1 MQERSAARLE
11 GGLVRLQRDPE
22 QDVHQRALDRV
33 KVGRIFGLMKPYRI
47 KRNWLFF
54 VVGLRS
60 IQQPAFVWAV
70 AATINGPIGQ
80 SRSILYIWMSA
91 LGVLMLSAAMQITLH
106 FRQRL
111 TLELGEAVVNDLR
124 RSVFDHLQS
133 MPMSFY
139 HKTKVGRIISRIN
152 GDCDAVRIGVQDVLF
167 VSMVGLGQML
177 FTGLLMFWFDPILF
191 AIVLGMAPVL
201 WGLNRLFQT
210 RLTNAY
216 REIQESFSRV
226 TATLAESVA
235 GIRVTQGF
243 SRSETNAH
251 LFSNLVVNH
260 ADYNMKATRAWGIFN
275 PLLELNGS
283 AVTAAIIA
291 VGGWRVLSPDRLTS
305 IGDLIQFIFLT
316 SLFFTPVQILG
327 AQYNQALAAM
337 AGAERVFAILDRQ
350 PQWSDVNGAI
360 DLPELEGRLTVEN
373 VTFAYEIG
381 SPILHDISF
390 AISPGQRIALVGPTG
405 SGKSTIL
412 SLIARFYLPTTGR
425 ILLDGIDTR
434 LVTRQSLA
442 SQVAMVL
449 QQNYLFTGT
458 IRENLQI
465 ATGNP
470 DVRFSDEQIYEAL
483 EAMEC
488 SDIVHG
494 LPDRLDTLVGGRGA
508 KLSLGQR
515 QLICFARA
523 LLSNPRIL
531 ILDEATSA
539 IDTISEVKIQRSIE
553 RLLAGR
559 TCFIV
564 AHRLSTIRNVDEVLV
579 IDHGKIIQ
587 RGDHTSLVNEPGMY
601 QSLVQRYGGNH
612 STEQIETRS

>member
-1 MQERSAARLE
+1 MEERLAARLQ
-11 GGLVRLQRDPE
+11 GGLVRLQKDPD
-22 QDVHQRALDRV
+22 QDVQHRSIDRV
-33 KVGRIFGLMKPYRI
+33 LVGRILGLMKPYRV

-54 VVGLRS
+54 VVFLRS
-60 IQQPAFVWAV
+60 VQQPAFVWAV
-70 AATINGPIGQ
+70 AATIDGPIGQ
-80 SRSILYIWMSA
+80 SRSALPIILSA
-91 LGVLMLSAAMQITLH
+91 LGVLVLAALTQVTLH

-124 RSVFDHLQS
+124 RSIFTHLQA

-139 HKTKVGRIISRIN
+139 HKTKVGRIISRLN

-167 VSMVGLGQML
+167 VSMVGLGQMI
-177 FTGLLMFWFDPILF
+177 FTALLMLWFDPVLF
-191 AIVLGMAPVL
+191 SIVLAMAPVL
-201 WGLNRLFQT
+201 WGLNRLFQA
-210 RLTNAY
+210 RLTQAY

-243 SRSETNAH
+243 SRSEVNSQ
-251 LFSNLVVNH
+251 LFTDLVVNH
-260 ADYNMKATRAWGIFN
+260 ADYNMKAARTWGIFN
-275 PLLELNGS
+275 PLLELNSS

-291 VGGWRVLSPDRLTS
+291 IGGWRVLSPDSLATV
-305 IGDLIQFIFLT
+305 GDLIQFMFLT

-327 AQYNQALAAM
+327 TQYNQALAAM
-337 AGAERVFAILDRQ
+337 AGAERVFAIIDQ
-350 PQWSDVNGAI
+350 PPQWSDVAGAVN
-360 DLPELEGRLTVEN
+360 LPALQGRLTVEN
-373 VTFAYEIG
+373 VAFAYDTG
-381 SPILHDISF
+381 STVLQSVSFDIQ
-390 AISPGQRIALVGPTG
+390 PGQRVALVGPTG

-434 LVTRQSLA
+434 LVTRQSIA
-442 SQVAMVL
+442 RQVAMVL

-465 ATGNP
+465 AAEGIGAP
-470 DVRFSDEQIYEAL
+470 FSDSQLYKAL

-488 SDIVHG
+488 RDIIDA
-494 LPDRLDTLVGGRGA
+494 LPDKLDTTVGGRGA

-523 LLSNPRIL
+523 LLSDPRIL

-539 IDTISEVKIQRSIE
+539 IDTMTEIKIQRSIE

-564 AHRLSTIRNVDEVLV
+564 AHRLSTIRHVDEVLV

-587 RGDHTSLVNEPGMY
+587 RGNHDTLIGERGMYRDLVN
-601 QSLVQRYGGNH
+601 RYSG
-612 STEQIETRS
+612 RVDR

>member
-1 MQERSAARLE
+1 MDERSAARLQ
-11 GGLVRLQRDPE
+11 GGLVQLQKDPD
-22 QDVHQRALDRV
+22 QDVQHRSIDRIL
-33 KVGRIFGLMKPYRI
+33 VGRILGLMKPYRV

-54 VVGLRS
+54 VVFLRS
-60 IQQPAFVWAV
+60 VQQPAFVWAV
-70 AATINGPIGQ
+70 AATIDGPIGQ
-80 SRSILYIWMSA
+80 SRSALYIILSA
-91 LGVLMLSAAMQITLH
+91 LGVLVLAALTQVTLH

-111 TLELGEAVVNDLR
+111 TLEIGEAVVNDLR
-124 RSVFDHLQS
+124 RSVFAHLQA

-139 HKTKVGRIISRIN
+139 HKTKVGRIISRLN

-167 VSMVGLGQML
+167 VSMVGMGQMIC
-177 FTGLLMFWFDPILF
+177 TALLMLWFDPILF
-191 AIVLGMAPVL
+191 SIVLAMAPVL
-201 WGLNRLFQT
+201 WALNRLFQA
-210 RLTNAY
+210 RLTQAY

-243 SRSETNAH
+243 SRSEVNTQ
-251 LFSNLVVNH
+251 LFSDLVVNH
-260 ADYNMKATRAWGIFN
+260 ADYNMKAARTWGIFN
-275 PLLELNGS
+275 PLLELNSS

-291 VGGWRVLSPDRLTS
+291 IGGWRVLSPDSLAS
-305 IGDLIQFIFLT
+305 VGDLIQFMFLT

-327 AQYNQALAAM
+327 TQYNQALAAM
-337 AGAERVFAILDRQ
+337 AGAERVFAIIDQ
-350 PQWSDVNGAI
+350 PPQWSDVTGAV
-360 DLPELEGRLTVEN
+360 DLPTLQGRLTVEN
-373 VTFAYEIG
+373 VAFAYDTG
-381 SPILHDISF
+381 ATVLQSVSF
-390 AISPGQRIALVGPTG
+390 DVQPGQRVALVGPTG

-434 LVTRQSLA
+434 LVTRQSIA
-442 SQVAMVL
+442 RQVAMVL

-465 ATGNP
+465 AAQGTGVP
-470 DVRFSDEQIYEAL
+470 FSDSQIYEAL

-488 SDIVHG
+488 RDIIDD
-494 LPDRLDTLVGGRGA
+494 LPNRLDTTVGGRGA

-515 QLICFARA
+515 QLVCFARA

-539 IDTISEVKIQRSIE
+539 IDTMTEIKIQRSIE

-564 AHRLSTIRNVDEVLV
+564 AHRLSTIRHVDEVLV

-587 RGDHTSLVNEPGMY
+587 RGNHDTLIGERGMYRDLVN
-601 QSLVQRYGGNH
+601 RYSGRVDG
-612 STEQIETRS
+612 

>member
-1 MQERSAARLE
+1 MEERLAARLQ
-11 GGLVRLQRDPE
+11 GGLVRLQKDPD
-22 QDVHQRALDRV
+22 QDVQHRSIDRV
-33 KVGRIFGLMKPYRI
+33 LVGRILGLMKPYRV

-54 VVGLRS
+54 VVFLRS
-60 IQQPAFVWAV
+60 VQQPAFVWAV
-70 AATINGPIGQ
+70 AATIDGPIGQ
-80 SRSILYIWMSA
+80 SRSALPIILSA
-91 LGVLMLSAAMQITLH
+91 LGVLVLAALTQVTLH

-124 RSVFDHLQS
+124 QSVFTHLQA

-139 HKTKVGRIISRIN
+139 HKTKVGRIISRLN

-167 VSMVGLGQML
+167 VSMVGLGQMI
-177 FTGLLMFWFDPILF
+177 FTALLMLWFDPVLF
-191 AIVLGMAPVL
+191 SIVLAMAPVL
-201 WGLNRLFQT
+201 WGLNRLFQA
-210 RLTNAY
+210 RLTQAY

-243 SRSETNAH
+243 SRSEVNSQ
-251 LFSNLVVNH
+251 LFTDLVVNH
-260 ADYNMKATRAWGIFN
+260 ADYNMKAARTWGIFN
-275 PLLELNGS
+275 PLLELNSS

-291 VGGWRVLSPDRLTS
+291 IGGWRVLSPDSLATV
-305 IGDLIQFIFLT
+305 GDLIQFMFLT

-327 AQYNQALAAM
+327 TQYNQALAAM
-337 AGAERVFAILDRQ
+337 AGAERVFAIIDQ
-350 PQWSDVNGAI
+350 PPQWSDVAGAVN
-360 DLPELEGRLTVEN
+360 LPALQGRLTVEN
-373 VTFAYEIG
+373 VAFAYDTG
-381 SPILHDISF
+381 STVLQSVSFDIQ
-390 AISPGQRIALVGPTG
+390 PGQRVALVGPTG

-434 LVTRQSLA
+434 LVTRQSIA
-442 SQVAMVL
+442 RQVAMVL

-465 ATGNP
+465 AAEGIGAP
-470 DVRFSDEQIYEAL
+470 FSDSQLYKAL

-488 SDIVHG
+488 RDIIDA
-494 LPDRLDTLVGGRGA
+494 LPDKLDTTVGGRGA

-523 LLSNPRIL
+523 LLSDPRIL

-539 IDTISEVKIQRSIE
+539 IDTMTEIKIQRSIE

-564 AHRLSTIRNVDEVLV
+564 AHRLSTIRHVDEVLV

-587 RGDHTSLVNEPGMY
+587 RGNHDTLIGERGMYRDLVN
-601 QSLVQRYGGNH
+601 RYSG
-612 STEQIETRS
+612 RVDR